1 MKMKRSTIAKLILM
15 SAAPVT
21 LVACGE
27 KAPEVK
33 KVVKDERF
41 TTIQDCMAAGKQ
53 DQLCAESYLAAIH
66 RHREMAPKYLSQS
79 DCESE
84 FTPGGCI
91 ATEDGKFVPKMS
103 GFSLVTEQDVPVQ
116 PKRAQTSIAQA
127 TISDPEPAPQPAQ
140 AQSQPLSTTNVT
152 NVTNSGGGGGSGLG
166 DILTGVLIGNALS
179 GGGGGS
185 RATTNY
191 YSEPV
196 YQRRDSNGN
205 SSSNT
210 LRGYESSGVKTSKS
224 IQSSVNSRT
233 GSTYDSSSYR
243 SSSSKSYESP
253 APARSY
259 SVSSS
264 TSRSGF
270 GSMSSAR
277 GGWGG

>member
-1 MKMKRSTIAKLILM
+1 MKLKRSTIAKLILM

-66 RHREMAPKYLSQS
+66 RHREIAPKYLSQA

-91 ATEDGKFVPKMS
+91 ATEDGKFVPKMA
-103 GFSLVTEQDVPVQ
+103 GFSIVTEQDLPVQ
-116 PKRAQTSIAQA
+116 PKRAPSTVTQA
-127 TISDPEPAPQPAQ
+127 TLSDPETTQAPAQ
-140 AQSQPLSTTNVT
+140 AQAQAQPASTTNVT
-152 NVTNSGGGGGSGLG
+152 NVTNSGGGGSGLG

-179 GGGGGS
+179 GGGNS
-185 RATTNY
+185 RATNHY

-196 YQRRDSNGN
+196 YQRRDSSGN

-253 APARSY
+253 APSRSY